1 MIRFER
7 TEHKHPYGNH
17 VRLEDIVGALVI
29 CWDKADPR
37 PAIEQHDEG
46 QMGNGPWSDSKG
58 KFTFD
63 PETYFLKYPGDPAY
77 KPLAIAN
84 LPLTKQK
91 IIVYDSAWVVILD
104 EDKPFADSTWTV
116 DRRD

>member
-1 MIRFER
+1 MIRFDR
-7 TEHKHPYGNH
+7 TVHKHPYGD
-17 VRLEDIVGALVI
+17 VRLEDIVGALVL
-29 CWDKADPR
+29 CWDKNDPR
-37 PAIEQHDEG
+37 PAIEQHDER

-58 KFTFD
+58 KFKLD

-77 KPLAIAN
+77 KPMAIAE

-91 IIVYDSAWVVILD
+91 IIVYNHAWVVILD
-104 EDKPFADSTWTV
+104 EDGSWTV